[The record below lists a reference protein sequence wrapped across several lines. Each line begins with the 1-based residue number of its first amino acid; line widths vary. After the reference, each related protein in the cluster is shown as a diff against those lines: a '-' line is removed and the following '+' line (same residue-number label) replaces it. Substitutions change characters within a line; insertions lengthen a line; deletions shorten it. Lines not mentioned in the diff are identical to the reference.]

1 MSTIKSSDEHLTL
14 NADGSSKDIKF
25 QANGVEKASISSSGA
40 FTSTTIDAT
49 KLTGNLPAVN
59 GSALTNLTAA
69 NLTGALPAI
78 SGASLTGLSSGLSSA
93 STFRLQA
100 DHTSN
105 ADVTNWA
112 EATTGSDGRLGT
124 AVSESGGVFSF
135 PSTGIWFISAQITF
149 HAVSNDQVT
158 CNIKTTTDNSS
169 YTSKSYVTSTD
180 FDGNVNSTHP
190 MTLLVDVTNTS
201 NVKVKFTA
209 SSLNSGSYLWG
220 SSGQNMTAATFI
232 KLGET

>member
-1 MSTIKSSDEHLTL
+1 MTGDVPDASFPST
-14 NADGSSKDIKF
+14 
-25 QANGVEKASISSSGA
+25 
-40 FTSTTIDAT
+40 
-49 KLTGNLPAVN
+49 LPAA
-59 GSALTNLTAA
+59 SAA
-69 NLTGALPAI
+69 NLTAIPAANITGTLPAI
-78 SGASLTGLSSGLSSA
+78 DGSNLTGLSSGLSSA

-105 ADVTNWA
+105 ADLTNWG

-135 PSTGIWFISAQITF
+135 PSTGIWFISAQVTF
-149 HAVSNDQVT
+149 QGIANDQVT

-169 YTSKSYVTSTD
+169 YTSKSYCTTEDKSHAANITV
-180 FDGNVNSTHP
+180 P

-209 SSLNSGSYLWG
+209 SSINSGSYIWG

>member
-1 MSTIKSSDEHLTL
+1 MSTIGTNSEDLIL
-14 NADGSSKDIKF
+14 NADGSGSDIKF
-25 QANGVEKASISSSGA
+25 KSNGTEVGSISDGGVMTATSFAGSGA
-40 FTSTTIDAT
+40 SLTS
-49 KLTGNLPAVN
+49 LPA
-59 GSALTNLTAA
+59 A
-69 NLTGALPAI
+69 NITGTLPAI
-78 SGASLTGLSSGLSSA
+78 DGSNLTGLSSGLSSA

-100 DHTSN
+100 DHSSN
-105 ADVTNWA
+105 ADITNWG

-158 CNIKTTTDNSS
+158 CNINTTTNNSS

-180 FDGNVNSTHP
+180 LDGNVNSTHP

-209 SSLNSGSYLWG
+209 SSLNSGSYIWG
-220 SSGQNMTAATFI
+220 SAGQNMTAATFI